1 MIEIV
6 VRLVEKIE
14 KMDWKKRLVLE
25 ILTVEITLT
34 VEWTVV

>member
-14 KMDWKKRLVLE
+14 RIDWKKGLLLE
-25 ILTVEITLT
+25 NLTVDITLT